1 MHELFTTIGLS
12 LLTLLA
18 VGLSVVAV
26 LRLRSS
32 GDRATAWS
40 AMLMRGYGVL
50 TVGCVVLFV
59 HRWWFVSGR
68 WLPLEAHVDGL
79 LLIGV
84 LLAAGLWFLQQ
95 RWKVPGVGLF
105 ALPMLVVLLAWA
117 VCASRWTFHP
127 FAIDSVWMVIHLA
140 GVYAGTLGFVTAAGA
155 GAVFLMI
162 DALLRKKQ
170 NPQLITRLGSLEATE
185 KLMIRAAA
193 LGFALL
199 TIGLV
204 SGLVIVT
211 SGPTAMGPGWWH
223 DSKVVLGTL
232 AWVSYGLVMNVRH
245 TTQFRGKR
253 AAVLSIAGLV
263 LLLSTF
269 AVAVRLPAHD
279 RDSTR
284 QRDIEHQAQQQ
295 EVQ

>member
-1 MHELFTTIGLS
+1 MHEIFNTIGLS
-12 LLTLLA
+12 ILTLLA
-18 VGLSVVAV
+18 AWLSAVAV
-26 LRLRSS
+26 IRLRSS
-32 GDRATAWS
+32 GDGVTAWS
-40 AMLMRGYGVL
+40 VRMMRGYVVL
-50 TVGCVVLFV
+50 TVGCVLLFV
-59 HRWWFVSGR
+59 HRWWVVSGQ

-79 LLIGV
+79 ILICA

-105 ALPMLVVLLAWA
+105 ALPMLVVLLAWS
-117 VCASRWTFHP
+117 VCASQWTFRP
-127 FAIDSVWMVIHLA
+127 FAISSVWMMIHLA
-140 GVYAGTLGFVTAAGA
+140 GVYTGTLGFVAAAGA

-170 NPQLITRLGSLEATE
+170 NPQIITRLGSLEATE
-185 KLMIRAAA
+185 RLMIRSAA

-211 SGPTAMGPGWWH
+211 SGPTSMGPGWWH
-223 DSKVVLGTL
+223 DPKVVLGVL
-232 AWVSYGLVMNVRH
+232 AWASYGLVMNVRH
-245 TTQFRGKR
+245 TTHFRGKR

-269 AVAVRLPAHD
+269 AVAVRLPSHETD
-279 RDSTR
+279 VTR
-284 QRDIEHQAQQQ
+284 QNDIEHQAQPQ